1 MNAPESKIV
10 ERLAVGFAWG
20 HEVCRQNMSSKEA
33 VAAFHG
39 LCLEVLPKM
48 QNEKEAG
55 AECARIMHEAWEK
68 MSHGELP

>member
-1 MNAPESKIV
+1 MNTPETKIV
-10 ERLAVGFAWG
+10 EKLAIGFAVG
-20 HEVCRQNMSSKEA
+20 HEVCRQNMGSPNI

-39 LCLEVLPKM
+39 LCLEVLPKL